1 MPEYRVEELAAQA
14 GISVDLVRSYQWKGL
29 LPPPRHQGRSAFYGP
44 RHLDR
49 LRVIRELKEEG
60 HSLRIIAT
68 MVAGDGGSRRRAR
81 PAGSGGEDDRLNLA
95 ELAERARVPPGLL
108 RSLEASGL
116 LRPLNIDDDRRYTTG
131 DVRAVRMVLS
141 LVGAGVPMD
150 EFMDV
155 ARTQIDAASS
165 VAEGA
170 VELFLRYVRQPLVD
184 AGLAPAEE
192 ADQLVTAFRLM
203 LHAATE
209 LVAYNI
215 QRMMLNLVEGEIE
228 RLGTGAEQDAFRREV
243 TRRRLEVVFRG

>member
-1 MPEYRVEELAAQA
+1 MPEYRVEELAAEA
-14 GISVDLVRSYQWKGL
+14 NISVDLLRSYQWKGL
-29 LPPPRHQGRSAFYGP
+29 LPPPRHQGRVALYGP

-49 LRVIRELKEEG
+49 LRVIRELKDEG
-60 HSLRIIAT
+60 HSLRVIAT
-68 MVAGDGGSRRRAR
+68 MVAGDAGGRRRSR
-81 PAGSGGEDDRLNLA
+81 PAASTGDEDRLNLA

-116 LRPLNIDDDRRYTTG
+116 IRPLNIDDDRRYTTG

-155 ARTQIDAASS
+155 ARTQITAASS

-170 VELFLRYVRQPLVD
+170 VELFLRYVRQPLVEARLPPD
-184 AGLAPAEE
+184 EE
-192 ADQLVTAFRLM
+192 ADRLVTAFRLM

-228 RLGTGAEQDAFRREV
+228 RLGTGAEQEAFRREV
-243 TRRRLEVVFRG
+243 ARRRLEVVLRG

>member
-14 GISVDLVRSYQWKGL
+14 GVSVDLVRSYQWKGL
-29 LPPPRHQGRSAFYGP
+29 LPPPRHQGRVALYGP

-68 MVAGDGGSRRRAR
+68 MVATDSPGRRRAR
-81 PAGSGGEDDRLNLA
+81 LPGSGGEEERLNLA

-116 LRPLNIDDDRRYTTG
+116 LSPLHIDDDRRYTTG

-150 EFMDV
+150 EFMNV

-170 VELFLRYVRQPLVD
+170 VDLFLRYVRQPLVD
-184 AGLAPAEE
+184 ARLPPDEE

-215 QRMMLNLVEGEIE
+215 QRMMLNLVEGRME
-228 RLGTGAEQDAFRREV
+228 RLGTGAEQEAFRREV
-243 TRRRLEVVFRG
+243 ARRRLEVVFRG

>member
-1 MPEYRVEELAAQA
+1 MPDYRVEELAAEA
-14 GISVDLVRSYQWKGL
+14 DVSVDLVRSYQWKGL
-29 LPPPRHQGRSAFYGP
+29 IPPPRHQGRVALYGP

-60 HSLRIIAT
+60 HSLRVIAT
-68 MVAGDGGSRRRAR
+68 MVAGDASGRRRSR
-81 PAGSGGEDDRLNLA
+81 PAGSAGDEERFNLA

-116 LRPLNIDDDRRYTTG
+116 LRPLNIDDGRRYTTG

-150 EFMDV
+150 EFMEV
-155 ARTQIDAASS
+155 ARTQINAASS

-184 AGLAPAEE
+184 AHLAPDEE
-192 ADQLVTAFRLM
+192 ADRLVTAFRLM

-228 RLGTGAEQDAFRREV
+228 RLGTGAEQEAFRREV
-243 TRRRLEVVFRG
+243 ARRRLEVVFRG

>member
-1 MPEYRVEELAAQA
+1 MPEYRVEELAAGA

-29 LPPPRHQGRSAFYGP
+29 LPPPRHQGRVALYGP

-68 MVAGDGGSRRRAR
+68 MVAGDGAGRRRAR
-81 PAGSGGEDDRLNLA
+81 PAGGGEEERLNLT
-95 ELAERARVPPGLL
+95 ELSERARVPPGLL

-116 LRPLNIDDDRRYTTG
+116 LRPLNIDEDRRYTTG

-150 EFMDV
+150 EFMNV
-155 ARTQIDAASS
+155 ARTQINAASS

-184 AGLAPAEE
+184 AKLAPDEE

-215 QRMMLNLVEGEIE
+215 QRMMLNLVEGKIE
-228 RLGTGAEQDAFRREV
+228 RLGTAAEQEAFRREV
-243 TRRRLEVVFRG
+243 ARRRLEVVFRG